1 MGCGVHIFFID
12 CRKTALTSFPMKGF
26 YQTLGDEIDVLNDS
40 WMFLLWVSDTS
51 PVRSHSPSSR
61 WPIAILPASL
71 YVFREGINITLAA
84 ITQAIC
90 ASFNK
95 LSGGIKVHDLQSLGG
110 GLVPLL

>member
-1 MGCGVHIFFID
+1 M
-12 CRKTALTSFPMKGF
+12 KSFHPN
-26 YQTLGDEIDVLNDS
+26 LGDEIDVLNDS

-71 YVFREGINITLAA
+71 YITLAA

>member
-1 MGCGVHIFFID
+1 MGYVFFSWIVE
-12 CRKTALTSFPMKGF
+12 KPALTSFPMKSF
-26 YQTLGDEIDVLNDS
+26 HPNLGDEIDVLNDS

>member
-1 MGCGVHIFFID
+1 
-12 CRKTALTSFPMKGF
+12 
-26 YQTLGDEIDVLNDS
+26 
-40 WMFLLWVSDTS
+40 MFLIWVSDTS
-51 PVRSHSPSSR
+51 PVRTHSPSSR

-95 LSGGIKVHDLQSLGG
+95 LSDDGIKVHDLQSLGG
-110 GLVPLL
+110 GLVPLLRQHEHIFLLLKW